1 MKRTLV
7 AAALV
12 LLVSA
17 CAPAADPAAGPAP
30 ATTAVAAPAALDP
43 VGVFEFTTT
52 VNGNPMS
59 GTVEVTGQPGGY
71 GGVIRTSATPDLP
84 ITGVRVEGD
93 QMTVLSSVDGQELVL
108 RLTFA
113 GNDFTGGWTLG
124 GEGADLAGRRR
135 P

>member
-1 MKRTLV
+1 MKQTLS

-12 LLVSA
+12 LLAA

-30 ATTAVAAPAALDP
+30 GAMTTVAAAPALNP

-52 VNGNPMS
+52 VNGNPLT
-59 GTVEVTGQPGGY
+59 GTVEITGQPGAY
-71 GGVIRTSATPDLP
+71 GGVIRTSATADLP

-93 QMTVLSSVDGQELVL
+93 QLTVLSSVDGQELVL
-108 RLTFA
+108 RMTFA
-113 GNDFTGGWTLG
+113 GDDFTGGWSMPNDG
-124 GEGADLAGRRR
+124 GDLAGRRR